1 MLKQVCCEGV
11 SKGMSMRML
20 KDSTPRSAFSRIS
33 NVLLSSQKALEKL
46 GLQPD
51 DVISIGNS
59 LNYLKQAELAGVKF
73 VGVCWDSIDKEA
85 LKSKTD
91 TIDHPME
98 LIKFFQ

>member
-46 GLQPD
+46 DG
-51 DVISIGNS
+51 VEEAVVSHTSGT
-59 LNYLKQAELAGVKF
+59 AELKLSAPGDDAAIQKA
-73 VGVCWDSIDKEA
+73 IEA
-85 LKSKTD
+85 LDFEFVSIVK
-91 TIDHPME
+91 
-98 LIKFFQ
+98 